1 MSKLVFCELNE
12 RCAESKNDR
21 ECSWCVFM
29 KSGPCFKPFDLWQKC
44 ILAVNLGS
52 TDKLQNQ
59 VDADSFIKNC
69 GEITLALKDCVDSHP
84 EYYGNLSQPKAAQN
98 EEDPESVETTE
109 VTKETE
115 VVEETGVVEE
125 PSDAEVPEVTEEPI
139 TESSNTPLV
148 NAPTESES
156 SAQKVKMLLVFKQ
169 TPKLLVFL
177 EQIQDTTKA
186 HKKTQK
192 RQNPFHTSSILLGF
206 GI

>member
-1 MSKLVFCELNE
+1 M
-12 RCAESKNDR
+12 
-21 ECSWCVFM
+21 
-29 KSGPCFKPFDLWQKC
+29 
-44 ILAVNLGS
+44 
-52 TDKLQNQ
+52 
-59 VDADSFIKNC
+59 
-69 GEITLALKDCVDSHP
+69 ALKDCVDSHP

-156 SAQKVKMLLVFKQ
+156 SA
-169 TPKLLVFL
+169 
-177 EQIQDTTKA
+177 
-186 HKKTQK
+186 
-192 RQNPFHTSSILLGF
+192 
-206 GI
+206 